1 MPTDL
6 LDTIVKTLNIELE
19 TINIMTIIQ
28 FALDII
34 MLFIN
39 AGVVIRI
46 IEAFIQMQ
54 QAEDD
59 PAPLKLRI
67 KRLLTFT
74 IMINVLY
81 YGVYKAL
88 LSYYFGISLG
98 FL

>member
-39 AGVVIRI
+39 AGVVVRI
-46 IEAFIQMQ
+46 IEAFIQM
-54 QAEDD
+54 
-59 PAPLKLRI
+59 
-67 KRLLTFT
+67 
-74 IMINVLY
+74 
-81 YGVYKAL
+81 
-88 LSYYFGISLG
+88 
-98 FL
+98 